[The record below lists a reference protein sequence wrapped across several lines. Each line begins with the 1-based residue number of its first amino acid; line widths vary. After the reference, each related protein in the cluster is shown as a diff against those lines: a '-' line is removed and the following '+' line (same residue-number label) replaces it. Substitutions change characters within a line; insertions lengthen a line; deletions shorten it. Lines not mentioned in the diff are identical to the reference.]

1 MHKRHWA
8 IQVTQKE
15 NTTDPYIDQL
25 LVTLSS
31 LVGNTGQMGV
41 SLLTVLSNHT
51 AVVVWV
57 LSQETFWVV
66 VAVDVDLCQSIM
78 SGGFFT
84 AFMDT

>member
-1 MHKRHWA
+1 M
-8 IQVTQKE
+8 TQKE
-15 NTTDPYIDQL
+15 NRTHPYIDQL
-25 LVTLSS
+25 LVTLSP
-31 LVGNTGQMGV
+31 LIGNTGQMGV